1 MTRLFWIFIFTF
13 IFILID
19 VYAFQAVK
27 TSAQNL
33 SSAGRKAVY
42 ITYWSISALAY
53 GGIVLFMIIGFQ
65 NVSNHFRNFF
75 ISSVF
80 GLFLTKLLIAI
91 FLLIDDLMRLGK
103 WITQLFL
110 NNKTGADTQPDLSRS
125 EFLAKAGLAVATIP
139 LITMTHGIVKGAYD
153 YRIHRQKVRLKNLP
167 SSFHGLKIAQL
178 SDIHSGSFFNK
189 KAVMGGVQMLLDEKP
204 DLVFFTGDLVN
215 HEASELKDYAD
226 IFARV
231 KAPLGVYSVLGNHDY
246 GDYVQWPS
254 REAKIQ
260 NLKSLMETQKRMGW
274 QLLINENRILQQ
286 GGESLAIIGVEN
298 WGGRGNFPKYGKL
311 NEAYRGTEDV
321 PVKLLLSHDPSHWRA
336 QVLDYDIDITFSG
349 HTHGFQFGIE
359 NEFIRWSPVKY
370 FYKEW
375 AGLYS
380 ENEKHLYVNRGFGF
394 IGFPGRIGI
403 LPEITIFE
411 LEKA

>member
-125 EFLAKAGLAVATIP
+125 E
-139 LITMTHGIVKGAYD
+139 
-153 YRIHRQKVRLKNLP
+153 
-167 SSFHGLKIAQL
+167 
-178 SDIHSGSFFNK
+178 
-189 KAVMGGVQMLLDEKP
+189 
-204 DLVFFTGDLVN
+204 
-215 HEASELKDYAD
+215 
-226 IFARV
+226 
-231 KAPLGVYSVLGNHDY
+231 
-246 GDYVQWPS
+246 
-254 REAKIQ
+254 
-260 NLKSLMETQKRMGW
+260 
-274 QLLINENRILQQ
+274 
-286 GGESLAIIGVEN
+286 
-298 WGGRGNFPKYGKL
+298 
-311 NEAYRGTEDV
+311 
-321 PVKLLLSHDPSHWRA
+321 
-336 QVLDYDIDITFSG
+336 
-349 HTHGFQFGIE
+349 
-359 NEFIRWSPVKY
+359 
-370 FYKEW
+370 
-375 AGLYS
+375 
-380 ENEKHLYVNRGFGF
+380 
-394 IGFPGRIGI
+394 
-403 LPEITIFE
+403 
-411 LEKA
+411 